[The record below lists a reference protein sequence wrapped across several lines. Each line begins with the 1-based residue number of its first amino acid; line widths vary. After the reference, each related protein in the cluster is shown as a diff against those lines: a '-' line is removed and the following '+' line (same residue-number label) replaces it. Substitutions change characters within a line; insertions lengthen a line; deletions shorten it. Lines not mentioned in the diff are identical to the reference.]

1 MIKVGIIGAETPDA
15 GELLRILINHPEVDI
30 QTLYAPAWSGR
41 MVASRHHGF
50 IGEDLVNFTD
60 EINPGDLDIIFL
72 LDDSEI
78 GTSLLLNPDT
88 YPELRIIDLSPNRI
102 ERWENYGFE
111 YGLSEVNRKP
121 LVRGARI
128 AVLPTPAASLALIS
142 LYPLALNDLLTSDI
156 DISILAPR
164 DVVPTIDNSSLS
176 HEIELFLQKTQKDF
190 EGKVYVHVAPRDSG
204 RSMRVSALLKSP
216 LAIAEVNNVFESVY
230 DDHNFTFMN
239 LSDVERDEIEGTHK
253 CIVSIKKPGAGLLE
267 VSAVGDCHLRGG
279 AGDAVHIMNLFFAL
293 DEKVGLQL
301 KPSCFGVDKTEG
313 DKSVSW
319 FA

>member
-30 QTLYAPAWSGR
+30 HTLYAPAWSGR
-41 MVASRHHGF
+41 MVSSRHHGF
-50 IGEDLVNFTD
+50 LGEDIVNFTD
-60 EINPGDLDIIFL
+60 EINPSYLDVIFL
-72 LDDSEI
+72 LDDSET
-78 GTSLLLNPDT
+78 GTSLLLNSDT
-88 YPELRIIDLSPNRI
+88 YPELRIIDLSPSRI

-128 AVLPTPAASLALIS
+128 AVVPTPAASLSLIS
-142 LYPLALNDLLTSDI
+142 LYPLALNDLLTSDV

-164 DVVPTIDNSSLS
+164 DVQPTIDVSTLS
-176 HEIELFLQKTQKDF
+176 QEIELFLQKTQKDF
-190 EGKVYVHVAPRDSG
+190 DGKVYVRVASRDSG
-204 RSMRVSALLKSP
+204 RSMRVSTLLKSP
-216 LAIAEVNNVFESVY
+216 LAIAEVDKIFESVY
-230 DDHNFTFMN
+230 DDHNFTFTN
-239 LSDVERDEIEGTHK
+239 FSDIERDEIEGTHK

-267 VSAVGDCHLRGG
+267 VTAVGDCHLRGG

-301 KPSCFGVDKTEG
+301 KPSCFGVDNTDG
-313 DKSVSW
+313 GKSVSW